1 MESQEIKKGLRTER
15 KCELTSLLTVSKK
28 MSTQKYKVKKKG
40 CVYISFTCLFFFSSE
55 EREKNG
61 NTFNNNITKLPVR
74 SCSYF
79 LHLMLN
85 KFIIA
90 MLAIK

>member
-1 MESQEIKKGLRTER
+1 
-15 KCELTSLLTVSKK
+15 
-28 MSTQKYKVKKKG
+28 MSTQKYKVKKKVVSMYLLR
-40 CVYISFTCLFFFSSE
+40 VYFFFSSE

-61 NTFNNNITKLPVR
+61 NTFNNNIIKLPVR

-79 LHLMLN
+79 LLLLLN

>member
-1 MESQEIKKGLRTER
+1 
-15 KCELTSLLTVSKK
+15 
-28 MSTQKYKVKKKG
+28 MSTQKYKVKKNV
-40 CVYISFTCLFFFSSE
+40 CVFIYLLRVYFFFSSE

-61 NTFNNNITKLPVR
+61 NTFNNNIIKLPVR

>member
-1 MESQEIKKGLRTER
+1 MRIDFIVDSVEENVNAKIQ
-15 KCELTSLLTVSKK
+15 
-28 MSTQKYKVKKKG
+28 
-40 CVYISFTCLFFFSSE
+40 ISFTCLFFFSSE

-61 NTFNNNITKLPVR
+61 NTFNNNIIKLPVR

-79 LHLMLN
+79 LLLMLN